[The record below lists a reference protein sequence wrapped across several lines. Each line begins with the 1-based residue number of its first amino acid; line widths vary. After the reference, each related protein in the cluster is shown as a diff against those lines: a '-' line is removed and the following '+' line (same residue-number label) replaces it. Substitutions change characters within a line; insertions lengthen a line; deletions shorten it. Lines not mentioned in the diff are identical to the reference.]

1 MNKDTRVSERDKS
14 NRLTETDVLVV
25 GGGVVG
31 CCAAYYLARL
41 GLDVVV
47 IDRDGI
53 NDQASGVNAGSLHLM
68 IVSRF
73 FKSRDPLWIAGRN
86 RLLPLVMA
94 SVETWRE
101 LAGELDRDIE
111 LVLDGGLMVAETDG
125 QLRMLE
131 EKAKEE
137 RSHGLD
143 VEVVS
148 GSDLRSIAPYFSER
162 VIGAAFCP
170 DEGKINPI
178 MATGAVARGAER
190 AGTRFL
196 RSTELLA
203 LETTGDGFKALTD
216 NGAIRCRRVV
226 DAAGAGAA
234 TVAAMVGVRLPIETH
249 ARLMNVTEAA
259 PPLVKHL
266 VQHGDRMLS
275 MKQAA
280 RGNVVIGGGWPAVF
294 DHATGRPD
302 VIKKSIKGNLG
313 VARSVVP
320 GLGPLRLLRT
330 WGGMLTLTPDGDA
343 ILGEVP
349 GVPGFYLAVPPNP
362 GFTGAPICGRLLAER
377 IAGKTSTFD
386 LDAFSVER
394 FAF

>member
-1 MNKDTRVSERDKS
+1 MTKHGGNG
-14 NRLTETDVLVV
+14 RLTETDVLVV

-31 CCAAYYLARL
+31 WCTAYYLARL
-41 GLDVVV
+41 GVDVVL

-53 NDQASGVNAGSLHLM
+53 NSQASGVNAGSLHLM

-94 SVETWRE
+94 AVETWRE
-101 LAGELDRDIE
+101 LAGELDQDIE
-111 LVLDGGLMVAETDG
+111 LVLDGGFMVAETEG

-137 RSHGLD
+137 RSHGLAVD
-143 VEVVS
+143 VVTR
-148 GSDLRSIAPYFSER
+148 SDLKAIAPYLSER
-162 VIGAAFCP
+162 IIGAAFCAN
-170 DEGKINPI
+170 EGKINPI
-178 MATGAVARGAER
+178 VATGAVARGAEA
-190 AGTRFL
+190 AGARFL
-196 RSTELLA
+196 RRTELV
-203 LETTGDGFKALTD
+203 ALTTD
-216 NGAIRCRRVV
+216 GAGFEARTGRGVIRCRRVV

-234 TVAAMVGVRLPIETH
+234 VVAAMIGVDLPIETH
-249 ARLMNVTEAA
+249 VRHMNVTEAA

-280 RGNVVIGGGWPAVF
+280 RGNVIIGGGWPA
-294 DHATGRPD
+294 AIGQGMGRPE
-302 VIKKSIKGNLG
+302 VIKKSIAGNLG

-320 GLGPLRLLRT
+320 GLGPLRVLRT
-330 WGGMLTLTPDGDA
+330 WGGTLTLTPDGDA

-362 GFTGAPICGRLLAER
+362 GFTGAPICGRLLAEK
-377 IAGKTSTFD
+377 IAGKTPTFD
-386 LDAFSVER
+386 LGTFSVER
-394 FAF
+394 FSP